1 MELMDKEFCIKYRIY
16 GDDEKQHD
24 DDLVII
30 KIKTGDEISEKE
42 IPYYRSYTYAEMLE
56 ELGYR
61 QVYLKDY
68 IDYDIEN
75 QEKRVKQAEK
85 DLECAKEMLK
95 RKKEYAEKIY
105 YKNLCNWFWDD

>member
-1 MELMDKEFCIKYRIY
+1 MDKEFCIQYRIY
-16 GDDEKQHD
+16 ADGEKQYND
-24 DDLVII
+24 DSVTI

-42 IPYYRSYTYAEMLE
+42 IPYYKSFEFADTLQ

-61 QVYLKDY
+61 QVYLKNY
-68 IDYDIEN
+68 VDYDIEK
-75 QEKRVKQAEK
+75 QEERVKQAEK

-95 RKKEYAEKIY
+95 RKKEYAENIY

>member
-1 MELMDKEFCIKYRIY
+1 MDKEFCIQYPIY
-16 GDDEKQHD
+16 ADGEKQYND
-24 DDLVII
+24 DSVTI

-42 IPYYRSYTYAEMLE
+42 IPHYKSFEFADTLQ

-61 QVYLKDY
+61 QVYLKGY
-68 IDYDIEN
+68 VDYDIEK
-75 QEKRVKQAEK
+75 QEERVKQAEK

-95 RKKEYAEKIY
+95 RKKEYAENIY